1 MFECFVLTLGY
12 IHHVYEQISHENNY
26 RRFFFWRIFWRGDH
40 RTGWVAQRAVK
51 FNWPFGNI
59 TYAKKTASSSSD
71 ADSTCM
77 TWHDG
82 FGLRAEVRF
91 GMLCQGSV

>member
-1 MFECFVLTLGY
+1 M
-12 IHHVYEQISHENNY
+12 
-26 RRFFFWRIFWRGDH
+26 
-40 RTGWVAQRAVK
+40 K

-77 TWHDG
+77 AWHDG

-91 GMLCQGSV
+91 GMLCQGSVKVPSPHACLGWWAWEEIVGTVQVLLVETTYRNVIWCGIGGGS